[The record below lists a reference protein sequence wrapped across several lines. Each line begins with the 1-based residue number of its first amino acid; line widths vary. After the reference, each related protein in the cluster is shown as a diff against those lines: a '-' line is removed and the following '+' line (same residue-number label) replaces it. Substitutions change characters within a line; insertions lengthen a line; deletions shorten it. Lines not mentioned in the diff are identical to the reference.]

1 MKCTNKSNYN
11 KRKITTTVQYFSP
24 RELQECV
31 SNMRLLTWILQGS
44 LSHIVNSKTVH
55 AACQP
60 IALEENVNV
69 AKYVAII
76 LHSFA
81 EPLKVRVFSLFIF
94 LCIMH

>member
-1 MKCTNKSNYN
+1 
-11 KRKITTTVQYFSP
+11 
-24 RELQECV
+24 
-31 SNMRLLTWILQGS
+31 MRLLTWILQGS

-69 AKYVAII
+69 AKYVVII

-81 EPLKVRVFSLFIF
+81 EPLKVRVLIY
-94 LCIMH
+94 L